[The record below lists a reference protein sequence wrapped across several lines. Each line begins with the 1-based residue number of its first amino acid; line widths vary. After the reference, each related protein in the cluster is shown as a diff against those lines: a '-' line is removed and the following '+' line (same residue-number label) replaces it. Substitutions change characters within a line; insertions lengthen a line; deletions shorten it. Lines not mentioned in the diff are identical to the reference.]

1 LTHYRNIILTDSKSE
16 TAARA
21 AYFLAYNY
29 DYTFYEPD
37 SALKYYSWL
46 HENHENSEQALASK
60 LRFEIL
66 QQTLVAVEEDSL
78 GN

>member
-1 LTHYRNIILTDSKSE
+1 
-16 TAARA
+16 
-21 AYFLAYNY
+21 
-29 DYTFYEPD
+29 
-37 SALKYYSWL
+37 L